1 MSFLEE
7 LKFAERRAFIEVAQR
22 KSFPRG
28 SRLMSEG
35 APASHVMVIESGW
48 TQISVEGAGQDRMIA
63 ERGPGQLLGERGAL
77 RPNVRSA
84 TVTALSDVEVLVM
97 KAADFA
103 SFLSAHGRV
112 LDVVDEQIW
121 DRLVEDPAA
130 PVRDELP
137 EIAESPARAA
147 ARQLPAPVP
156 PHRFSGENCT
166 VILTDVVGFGADYRR
181 DLDRTIIREKHL
193 EMMQLTLG
201 PLWGSCFHQDRG
213 DGILLI
219 VPPQV
224 TTTRVMSCINR
235 ELPDRLRLH
244 NRTYAD
250 SARIGL
256 RLAANVG
263 PVTDDDLGYTGE
275 SIIRTSRLVE
285 SPAFKEAMADTG
297 AALGIMVSPFVY
309 ETAIG
314 RVADFVYAAEYE
326 QVAVTNK
333 EFAGLAWMR
342 LTDQSPQPRHP
353 STAAR
358 SSAGE
363 MF

>member
-1 MSFLEE
+1 MKFLGD
-7 LKFAERRAFIEVAQR
+7 LQSAERRAFIEVADR
-22 KSFPRG
+22 RTFPRG

-35 APASHVMVIESGW
+35 EPASHVMVIWSGW
-48 TQISVEGAGQDRMIA
+48 TRITVQDRGQERTVA

-137 EIAESPARAA
+137 ESPVHAA
-147 ARQLPAPVP
+147 ARQLPAAVP

-166 VILTDVVGFGADYRR
+166 VILTDVVGFGAEYRR

-193 EMMQLTLG
+193 EMMRLTLG

-244 NRTYAD
+244 NRTFAD
-250 SARIGL
+250 SARIDL
-256 RLAANVG
+256 RVAANVG

-326 QVAVTNK
+326 QVAVANK

-342 LTDQSPQPRHP
+342 LTDQSSRPRHP

>member
-1 MSFLEE
+1 
-7 LKFAERRAFIEVAQR
+7 
-22 KSFPRG
+22 
-28 SRLMSEG
+28 MSEG
-35 APASHVMVIESGW
+35 EPASHVMVIWSGW
-48 TQISVEGAGQDRMIA
+48 TRITVHDSGQERTVA

-97 KAADFA
+97 RAADFA

-130 PVRDELP
+130 PARDALP
-137 EIAESPARAA
+137 ESPSGWPAR
-147 ARQLPAPVP
+147 RELPAPVP
-156 PHRFSGENCT
+156 PHRFDGENCT
-166 VILTDVVGFGADYRR
+166 VLLTDVVGFGAERR
-181 DLDRTIIREKHL
+181 SDLDRQIIRERHL
-193 EMMQLTLG
+193 EMMRLTLG
-201 PLWGSCFHQDRG
+201 PLWQSCFHQDRG

-224 TTTRVMSCINR
+224 TTTSVLSRINR
-235 ELPDRLRLH
+235 ELPDRLRLY
-244 NRTYAD
+244 NRTFAD
-250 SARIGL
+250 SARIDL
-256 RLAANVG
+256 RVAANVG

-285 SPAFKEAMADTG
+285 SLAFKEAMADTG

-342 LTDQSPQPRHP
+342 LTDQSARPRQP

>member
-1 MSFLEE
+1 MTFLGE
-7 LKFAERRAFIEVAQR
+7 LQSAERTAFIEVADQR
-22 KSFPRG
+22 SFPSG
-28 SRLMSEG
+28 TRLMSEG
-35 APASHVMVIESGW
+35 EPASHVMVLWSGW
-48 TQISVEGAGQDRMIA
+48 TRITVEDGGHERTVAI
-63 ERGPGQLLGERGAL
+63 RGPGQLLGERGAL

-121 DRLVEDPAA
+121 DRLVQDPAV
-130 PVRDELP
+130 PGRGGSP
-137 EIAESPARAA
+137 GSPAVRGAA
-147 ARQLPAPVP
+147 LRLPAPVP

-166 VILTDVVGFGADYRR
+166 VILTDVVGFGAEYRR
-181 DLDRTIIREKHL
+181 DLDRSIIREQHL

-201 PLWGSCFHQDRG
+201 PLWRACFHQDRG
-213 DGILLI
+213 DGLLLI

-224 TTTRVMSCINR
+224 TTTQVMSCLNR

-244 NRTYAD
+244 NRTYAETVRF
-250 SARIGL
+250 SL
-256 RLAANVG
+256 RVAANVG
-263 PVTDDDLGYTGE
+263 PVTDDDLGWNGE

-285 SPAFKEAMADTG
+285 SAAFKQAMADSG

-314 RVADFVYAAEYE
+314 QVADFVYAAEYE
-326 QVAVTNK
+326 QVTVTNK
-333 EFAGLAWMR
+333 EFAGWAWMR
-342 LTDQSPQPRHP
+342 LADQSPHPRHP

-358 SSAGE
+358 SNAGE